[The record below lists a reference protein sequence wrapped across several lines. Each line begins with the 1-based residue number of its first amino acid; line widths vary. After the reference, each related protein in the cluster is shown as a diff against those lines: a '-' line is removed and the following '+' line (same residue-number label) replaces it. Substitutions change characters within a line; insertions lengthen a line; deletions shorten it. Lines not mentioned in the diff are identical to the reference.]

1 MSRTT
6 AHRPGVRDDQ
16 DEQSRPSEHG
26 AGSVTVLA
34 TVFLTLAL
42 LGATAALGAAA
53 TAAARASGAADLA
66 TLAAADAARGLV
78 LADPCALAAQ
88 TADRHGATVTECA
101 AAGDGTVQVRTRYES
116 TLPWPSEGVSRAG
129 PPASTVPR

>member
-1 MSRTT
+1 MNRTST
-6 AHRPGVRDDQ
+6 RRPGDQ
-16 DEQSRPSEHG
+16 G

-42 LGATAALGAAA
+42 LGATAALGTAA

-66 TLAAADAARGLV
+66 ALAAADAARGLA
-78 LADPCALAAQ
+78 LAEPCALAAQ
-88 TADRHGATVTECA
+88 TADRHGATVIECA
-101 AAGDGTVQVRTRYES
+101 AASDGTVLVRTRYES
-116 TLPWPSEGVSRAG
+116 PLPWPSEGVARAG